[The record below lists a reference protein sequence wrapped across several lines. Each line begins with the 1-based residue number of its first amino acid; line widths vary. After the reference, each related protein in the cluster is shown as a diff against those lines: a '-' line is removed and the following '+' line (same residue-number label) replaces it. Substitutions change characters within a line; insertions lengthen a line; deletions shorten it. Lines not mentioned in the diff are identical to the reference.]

1 MRNSKTMRIVS
12 LLLMAAIIVT
22 MLSFGALATAAST
35 ATFTYTTGSI
45 ATAYVSGGGTGTLA
59 IIDTK
64 GPIVDENDANLITC
78 QVELSP
84 NSTATSA
91 TISLKDSSSVEQAS
105 ATIEL
110 SATVP
115 TEADVRTVQTTYGNK
130 TYQFVFVKE
139 CSYTGGTSC
148 GSLYIELPD
157 SYVTLGGTSPNF
169 TATTA
174 VVGFPQQISLR
185 IVPGGSNYEGASGIS
200 ASLTSNSDADTALV
214 HQAGTYYTLEF
225 PTSGST
231 AEVSVTYT
239 PSGTS
244 TATTVTFK
252 LTLSYSSAATS
263 GVGIYAFLP
272 APGQFTNEGCNTG
285 GWGDAFVSGSASLKG
300 MVNSLSTTGVSLG
313 YFGGYV
319 VLDMGENI
327 SNNANNMF
335 GIDLI
340 AYGNAFNNNSEP
352 GCIQVAQAVDNAPG
366 DANGDGFIWYDIANS
381 LYYDSDTAADASF
394 TYTIPETHYS
404 YNSSTAWP
412 QSGTAT
418 SPNATNNVP
427 YVCSP
432 YDALGETEGTVTYN
446 TFHRHEWFPLWA
458 NYFVARNT
466 TVGELS
472 KAKVTDNTVSPA
484 TTTSGFRFAEYTRDT
499 TNGSTMTLKGVMLKD
514 ATVSN
519 NTSLYRFGMADVH
532 PKYGTAGYYDKPY
545 NPYAFAN
552 SDLSNWNTYMATA
565 YKDSSTGSPAGG
577 GDPIDISWAVYPARY
592 DRTVTVTEG
601 STNVTHQA
609 GTVNTKVGQPAGLS
623 NIRFVRIYTGAAKMN
638 GMFGEIST
646 EVCGVYKATG
656 TNTGTTDSVKA
667 IIKHGD
673 TTLSNGGTDITDT
686 QKFISQSITA
696 GTDYTFTVYTSSS
709 NYLYIN
715 GTQITGATSSN
726 PHTITINLSAGET
739 KTYQIITQTGL
750 RQPYIEVITFTG
762 SGT

>member
-1 MRNSKTMRIVS
+1 
-12 LLLMAAIIVT
+12 
-22 MLSFGALATAAST
+22 
-35 ATFTYTTGSI
+35 
-45 ATAYVSGGGTGTLA
+45 
-59 IIDTK
+59 
-64 GPIVDENDANLITC
+64 
-78 QVELSP
+78 
-84 NSTATSA
+84 
-91 TISLKDSSSVEQAS
+91 
-105 ATIEL
+105 
-110 SATVP
+110 
-115 TEADVRTVQTTYGNK
+115 
-130 TYQFVFVKE
+130 
-139 CSYTGGTSC
+139 
-148 GSLYIELPD
+148 
-157 SYVTLGGTSPNF
+157 
-169 TATTA
+169 
-174 VVGFPQQISLR
+174 
-185 IVPGGSNYEGASGIS
+185 
-200 ASLTSNSDADTALV
+200 
-214 HQAGTYYTLEF
+214 
-225 PTSGST
+225 
-231 AEVSVTYT
+231 
-239 PSGTS
+239 
-244 TATTVTFK
+244 
-252 LTLSYSSAATS
+252 
-263 GVGIYAFLP
+263 
-272 APGQFTNEGCNTG
+272 
-285 GWGDAFVSGSASLKG
+285 
-300 MVNSLSTTGVSLG
+300 
-313 YFGGYV
+313 
-319 VLDMGENI
+319 
-327 SNNANNMF
+327 
-335 GIDLI
+335 
-340 AYGNAFNNNSEP
+340 
-352 GCIQVAQAVDNAPG
+352 VAQAVDNAPG

-394 TYTIPETHYS
+394 TYTIPSTHYS

-601 STNVTHQA
+601 SATVTHQA

-646 EVCGVYKATG
+646 EVCGVYKATTSL
-656 TNTGTTDSVKA
+656 TNNSTTSAPTSVKFTGSSSSQTIASAA
-667 IIKHGD
+667 IPV
-673 TTLSNGGTDITDT
+673 NGGTI
-686 QKFISQSITA
+686 A
-696 GTDYTFTVYTSSS
+696 RM
-709 NYLYIN
+709 
-715 GTQITGATSSN
+715 TQIRNLSGSSLS
-726 PHTITINLSAGET
+726 ITINAATGSNVFVNDVKLTESSTGVFTGTIDAPSS
-739 KTYQIITQTGL
+739 TQYFRVL
-750 RQPYIEVITFTG
+750 VQNDIMNPYIFVII
-762 SGT
+762 